1 MPIIAALCA
10 LLALLGGCSL
20 LRLAYAQA
28 DAWAFRWLDG
38 YVDFDDAQS
47 LQVRDAL
54 AAWFAWNRKTQLADY
69 AALLD
74 KIEVA
79 VKADTTP
86 EQVCG
91 GWYEV
96 RRRIDTGLDQAVP
109 ALAAVGATLQ
119 PAQIANVERRYAK
132 GNREFRDDHLQ
143 ADPVKR
149 RKVAIRRIV
158 SRAESLYGDLDD
170 AQRARIALQVAASPS
185 DPQRALDEREQRQRD
200 VVRVLRRLDAGE
212 LDGARAQA
220 AVRALLS
227 QVDRSPRDA
236 YRRYAERLVQHNCVM
251 VADLHNATT
260 PAQRRTASQKLKGWA
275 AELREL
281 ARPPGA

>member
-1 MPIIAALCA
+1 M
-10 LLALLGGCSL
+10 LLALLGGCGL
-20 LRLAYAQA
+20 LRLAYGQA

-54 AAWFAWNRKTQLADY
+54 GAWFAWNRKTQLADY

-74 KIEVA
+74 RIEVA
-79 VKADTTP
+79 VAADATQ

-91 GWYEV
+91 GWDEV
-96 RRRIDTGLDQAVP
+96 RRLIDRGLEQAVP
-109 ALAAVGATLQ
+109 AMAAVGATLQ

-132 GNREFRDDHLQ
+132 GNREFRDEHLQ
-143 ADPVKR
+143 ADPVQR
-149 RKVAIRRIV
+149 RKAAVRRVVI
-158 SRAESLYGDLDD
+158 RAESLYGDLDD
-170 AQRARIALQVAASPS
+170 TQRERIALQVGASPY

-200 VVRVLRRLDAGE
+200 VVRVLRRLGAGE
-212 LDGARAQA
+212 LDAAQA
-220 AVRALLS
+220 QGAVRALLS
-227 QVDRSPRDA
+227 QVERSPREA

-251 VADLHNATT
+251 AADIHNTTT

-281 ARPPGA
+281 ARPSGP

>member
-1 MPIIAALCA
+1 M
-10 LLALLGGCSL
+10 LLALLGGCGL
-20 LRLAYAQA
+20 LRLAYGQA

-54 AAWFAWNRKTQLADY
+54 GAWFAWNRKTQLADY

-74 KIEVA
+74 RIEVA
-79 VKADTTP
+79 VAADATQ

-91 GWYEV
+91 GWDEV
-96 RRRIDTGLDQAVP
+96 RRLIDRGLEQAVP
-109 ALAAVGATLQ
+109 AMAAVGATLQ

-132 GNREFRDDHLQ
+132 GNREFRDEHLQ
-143 ADPVKR
+143 ADPVQR
-149 RKVAIRRIV
+149 RKAAVRRVVI
-158 SRAESLYGDLDD
+158 RAESLYGDLDD
-170 AQRARIALQVAASPS
+170 TQRERIALQVGASPY

-200 VVRVLRRLDAGE
+200 VVRILRRLGAGE
-212 LDGARAQA
+212 LDAAQA
-220 AVRALLS
+220 QGAVRALLS
-227 QVDRSPRDA
+227 QVERSPREA

-251 VADLHNATT
+251 AADIHNTTT

-281 ARPPGA
+281 ARPSGA

>member
-1 MPIIAALCA
+1 M
-10 LLALLGGCSL
+10 LLALLGGCGL
-20 LRLAYAQA
+20 LRLAYGQA

-54 AAWFAWNRKTQLADY
+54 GAWFAWNRKTQLADY

-74 KIEVA
+74 RIEVA
-79 VKADTTP
+79 VAVDATQ

-91 GWYEV
+91 GWDEV
-96 RRRIDTGLDQAVP
+96 RRLIDRGLEQAVP
-109 ALAAVGATLQ
+109 AMAAVGATLQ

-132 GNREFRDDHLQ
+132 GNREFRDEHLQ
-143 ADPVKR
+143 ADPVQR
-149 RKVAIRRIV
+149 RKAAVRRVVI
-158 SRAESLYGDLDD
+158 RAESLYGDLDD
-170 AQRARIALQVAASPS
+170 TQRERIALQVGASPY

-200 VVRVLRRLDAGE
+200 VVRVLRRLGAGE
-212 LDGARAQA
+212 LDAAQA
-220 AVRALLS
+220 QGAVRALLS
-227 QVDRSPRDA
+227 QVERSPREA

-251 VADLHNATT
+251 AADIHNTTT

-281 ARPPGA
+281 ARPSGA